1 MFLVHWKGQ
10 TPEEATWEKYEDL
23 WQFKDKIQE
32 FLQQCIAVVASW
44 GGGDCDVPPSIQAE
58 RHPTRQPAGAAG
70 AREQADQAGQQP
82 RGPAAGEEIAV
93 TTVSAVTVVTAV
105 TAVTHGSGAAVSSV
119 SSLWEACADHRA
131 D

>member
-1 MFLVHWKGQ
+1 MFLVHWKVQ

-44 GGGDCDVPPSIQAE
+44 GGGDCDVPQSIQAE

-82 RGPAAGEEIAV
+82 RGPAAGEETVV
-93 TTVSAVTVVTAV
+93 TTVLVVTAV
-105 TAVTHGSGAAVSSV
+105 TAVTAVTLVSGAAVTGV
-119 SSLWEACADHRA
+119 TSL
-131 D
+131 